1 MKMKMKRKDL
11 DQIND
16 DFSDF
21 SLSSPARKIRR
32 LDVGLPPIIEE
43 EEPPEFSVLSKQPLI
58 PEDFTVGGNGVRI
71 EELSDASSVSPSVYA
86 MEDRPFCDNQERA
99 IVLFKPV
106 NTSFFQSSPLSVS
119 VDSDIISGFKSEFL
133 RENCYDGRV
142 KCGEDDE
149 DMVIENKNLAV
160 VPWVP
165 RLQVPTSSTMNVPQ
179 EEEAPQLMEAEE
191 VGEAT
196 MEIEEDNNLNNSQQ
210 GYGYG
215 GMDGANG
222 IHQWHHQQQHCMIP
236 QLPQQ
241 TSSPIT
247 WFR

>member
-1 MKMKMKRKDL
+1 M
-11 DQIND
+11 
-16 DFSDF
+16 
-21 SLSSPARKIRR
+21 
-32 LDVGLPPIIEE
+32 
-43 EEPPEFSVLSKQPLI
+43 
-58 PEDFTVGGNGVRI
+58 
-71 EELSDASSVSPSVYA
+71 
-86 MEDRPFCDNQERA
+86 
-99 IVLFKPV
+99 
-106 NTSFFQSSPLSVS
+106 
-119 VDSDIISGFKSEFL
+119 
-133 RENCYDGRV
+133 

>member
-16 DFSDF
+16 EFSDF

-43 EEPPEFSVLSKQPLI
+43 EEPPEIAVLSKEPLI
-58 PEDFTVGGNGVRI
+58 PENFVVDGNSLRI
-71 EELSDASSVSPSVYA
+71 EELPNVSSVSASAYA

-106 NTSFFQSSPLSVS
+106 NSPFLQSSPLSVS

-133 RENCYDGRV
+133 RENRYDGRV
-142 KCGEDDE
+142 RFDEDDE
-149 DMVIENKNLAV
+149 EMGIENKNLAV

-165 RLQVPTSSTMNVPQ
+165 RLQVPAPTSMDVPQ
-179 EEEAPQLMEAEE
+179 EEAPQLMEAEE

-196 MEIEEDNNLNNSQQ
+196 MEIEEDNLSSSQQ
-210 GYGYG
+210 AYGYYG
-215 GMDGANG
+215 GMDGANA
-222 IHQWHHQQQHCMIP
+222 IHQWHQQHCMIP

>member
-1 MKMKMKRKDL
+1 MKMKIKRKDL

-43 EEPPEFSVLSKQPLI
+43 EEPPEIAVLSKEPLI
-58 PEDFTVGGNGVRI
+58 PENFVVGGNGLRI
-71 EELSDASSVSPSVYA
+71 EELPDASTVSPSAYA
-86 MEDRPFCDNQERA
+86 MEDRPSGDNHERA

-106 NTSFFQSSPLSVS
+106 NTSFLQSSPLSVS

-133 RENCYDGRV
+133 RENRYDGRL
-142 KCGEDDE
+142 KFDEDDE
-149 DMVIENKNLAV
+149 EMGTENKNLAV

-165 RLQVPTSSTMNVPQ
+165 RLQVPASTNMEVPQ
-179 EEEAPQLMEAEE
+179 EEAPQLMEAEE
-191 VGEAT
+191 AGEAT
-196 MEIEEDNNLNNSQQ
+196 MEIEEDNLSSNQQ
-210 GYGYG
+210 AYGYG
-215 GMDGANG
+215 GMDGATA
-222 IHQWHHQQQHCMIP
+222 IHQWHQQHCMIP